1 MSSDHLMKGRSLEKN
16 QLLLKATISTTLVE
30 VIIKVRRLNDYVC
43 SGSQNIFNSMLS
55 TTVLFQNHSYP
66 DL

>member
-1 MSSDHLMKGRSLEKN
+1 MKDRSLEKN

-30 VIIKVRRLNDYVC
+30 VIIKVRWLNDYVC
-43 SGSQNIFNSMLS
+43 LGSKNIFNSLLS
-55 TTVLFQNHSYP
+55 TTIPIQNHSYP

>member
-30 VIIKVRRLNDYVC
+30 VIIKVR
-43 SGSQNIFNSMLS
+43 
-55 TTVLFQNHSYP
+55 
-66 DL
+66 